1 MDQMFRMLSIALC
14 SISCTSAHIDQ
25 TTCSYPTTPACDKY
39 VYISDTVA
47 RTRDEADTLCFSHK
61 YGGLA
66 TISSEDDLECALST
80 IGDGNA
86 RPWIGLMSYME
97 PESGDWHQM
106 DGTPC
111 PLRYHI
117 CYWFSICSIW
127 FQNIMMDIHCFV
139 SGLRRR
145 HLDTIRGNPN
155 QKAYDTIHP

>member
-111 PLRYHI
+111 PLR
-117 CYWFSICSIW
+117 
-127 FQNIMMDIHCFV
+127 
-139 SGLRRR
+139 R